1 MLNFS
6 TAFSGLRVAQRAID
20 VIATNM
26 TNINTEGYHRQEVD
40 LRPVGFN
47 HLGNVAI
54 GGVEIAQVRRLADTF
69 LDREISRQQSTLS
82 QAREE
87 LNLLQ
92 TAESAFGQIGAEGM
106 SSTIGN
112 FFNSLTELTAD
123 PTSIPLS
130 MQVIWAADALA
141 GGFRN
146 LSQFVQNLS
155 DQIDPMV
162 EGSLNE
168 INMLAEE
175 VADLNKQI
183 TVISMQGGSTNLLKD
198 RRDQAIHELAELAE
212 VRITEDPGRPEGLC
226 ISIWGKPLVV
236 GATAFELESGLNSE
250 QKLGIASVGSS
261 IYATTVS
268 GGRIGA
274 MLALKNDLLPGI
286 MDNLNTLAG
295 EIITQ
300 INRLHVQGVGSSGAF
315 SQSTGTSIESGII
328 DSWSTNITSGTFY
341 VRVTDT
347 TTKVVTRSE
356 ISVDVSTDTAADIAG
371 RLDAIVGLSSTFA
384 NSVLTITADAG
395 YEFDFLPAVSSEPYT
410 DSITGAADPVISGIY
425 TGEANQV
432 FTGKIV
438 GDGEVGVDD
447 DLFMEVYDAGA
458 NLVKRLNIGEGYAVG
473 DPLDIGNGLV
483 LEWSVG
489 QLNNNDE
496 FTIQGLRDSDPTG
509 FLAAAGINTLFSGD
523 SALNMGVRE
532 EILNQPELLATSVD
546 SGGIDGVNI
555 RRMAEISQQNL
566 TNLED
571 TNPQDYFNLLVTE
584 LGQTVVVRQARTA
597 SLENIMQQL
606 NKRRDEISGVDLNEE
621 ASRLIVFERMFQA
634 MAKVITTQDRALMSL
649 MEIV

>member
-212 VRITEDPGRPEGLC
+212 VRITEDR
-226 ISIWGKPLVV
+226 
-236 GATAFELESGLNSE
+236 SG
-250 QKLGIASVGSS
+250 
-261 IYATTVS
+261 
-268 GGRIGA
+268 
-274 MLALKNDLLPGI
+274 
-286 MDNLNTLAG
+286 
-295 EIITQ
+295 
-300 INRLHVQGVGSSGAF
+300 
-315 SQSTGTSIESGII
+315 
-328 DSWSTNITSGTFY
+328 
-341 VRVTDT
+341 
-347 TTKVVTRSE
+347 
-356 ISVDVSTDTAADIAG
+356 
-371 RLDAIVGLSSTFA
+371 
-384 NSVLTITADAG
+384 
-395 YEFDFLPAVSSEPYT
+395 
-410 DSITGAADPVISGIY
+410 
-425 TGEANQV
+425 
-432 FTGKIV
+432 
-438 GDGEVGVDD
+438 
-447 DLFMEVYDAGA
+447 
-458 NLVKRLNIGEGYAVG
+458 
-473 DPLDIGNGLV
+473 
-483 LEWSVG
+483 
-489 QLNNNDE
+489 
-496 FTIQGLRDSDPTG
+496 PTG
-509 FLAAAGINTLFSGD
+509 SG
-523 SALNMGVRE
+523 
-532 EILNQPELLATSVD
+532 
-546 SGGIDGVNI
+546 
-555 RRMAEISQQNL
+555 
-566 TNLED
+566 
-571 TNPQDYFNLLVTE
+571 
-584 LGQTVVVRQARTA
+584 RTA
-597 SLENIMQQL
+597 RDCGTP
-606 NKRRDEISGVDLNEE
+606 RRGHRQPRSP
-621 ASRLIVFERMFQA
+621 AYS
-634 MAKVITTQDRALMSL
+634 
-649 MEIV
+649 

>member
-1 MLNFS
+1 
-6 TAFSGLRVAQRAID
+6 
-20 VIATNM
+20 
-26 TNINTEGYHRQEVD
+26 
-40 LRPVGFN
+40 
-47 HLGNVAI
+47 
-54 GGVEIAQVRRLADTF
+54 
-69 LDREISRQQSTLS
+69 
-82 QAREE
+82 
-87 LNLLQ
+87 
-92 TAESAFGQIGAEGM
+92 
-106 SSTIGN
+106 
-112 FFNSLTELTAD
+112 
-123 PTSIPLS
+123 
-130 MQVIWAADALA
+130 MQVVWAADALA

-236 GATAFELESGLNSE
+236 GATAFELESGLDSE
-250 QKLGIASVGSS
+250 QKLGIASAGSS

-315 SQSTGTSIESGII
+315 SQSTGTSIDSGII

-371 RLDAIVGLSSTFA
+371 RLDAIDGLSAAFA

-532 EILNQPELLATSVD
+532 EILNQPGLLATSVD

-571 TNPQDYFNLLVTE
+571 TNPQEYFNLLVTE

-621 ASRLIVFERMFQA
+621 ASRLIIFERMFQA